1 MPKVLET
8 VFKISGTC
16 IKAAWYGHSAGM
28 NIMLR
33 ALASSDVK
41 SSNYLRAVVGNAPG
55 LLAPVNF
62 VFDGFGVVPNFPEL
76 ANDVDNLKLWS
87 DQFERISLFSG

>member
-1 MPKVLET
+1 MTDPEYWDFDWEEIAQNDVPKVLET

-28 NIMLR
+28 NIILR
-33 ALASSDVK
+33 AIASSDVK

-62 VFDGFGVVPNFPEL
+62 YVDGFGLPNSPFP
-76 ANDVDNLKLWS
+76 
-87 DQFERISLFSG
+87 